1 MSTVPFHRIQNRK
14 ERGTKKINKILWRNA
29 SLGTH
34 PIVQGMRT
42 QSSLKNCNM
51 KERESIK
58 STKEI
63 NDTDAKCIW
72 LLNQQSQEHWF

>member
-1 MSTVPFHRIQNRK
+1 MEVVEHSHDAT
-14 ERGTKKINKILWRNA
+14 
-29 SLGTH
+29 LGTH
-34 PIVQGMRT
+34 PIVQGMCT

-63 NDTDAKCIW
+63 NDSDAKCIW
-72 LLNQQSQEHWF
+72 LLNQQSQEH

>member
-1 MSTVPFHRIQNRK
+1 
-14 ERGTKKINKILWRNA
+14 
-29 SLGTH
+29 LGTH
-34 PIVQGMRT
+34 PIVQGTCT

-63 NDTDAKCIW
+63 NDSDAKCIW
-72 LLNQQSQEHWF
+72 LLNQQSQEH